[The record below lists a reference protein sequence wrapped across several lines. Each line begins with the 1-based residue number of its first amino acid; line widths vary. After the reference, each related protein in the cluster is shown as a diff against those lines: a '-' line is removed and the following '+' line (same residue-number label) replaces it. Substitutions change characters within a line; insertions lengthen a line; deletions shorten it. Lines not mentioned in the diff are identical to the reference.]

1 LHRFPQAA
9 EVRGEDRQE
18 ALGIVPDQFVDLD
31 EQFANLGRWLAER
44 LGKVAFE
51 GGPSSEMLGK
61 NLAVASDRRAG
72 FGTFKSQHQA
82 SRGVSRFAEQ
92 VFL

>member
-51 GGPSSEMLGK
+51 GGPSSEVFGK
-61 NLAVASDRRAG
+61 NLAVASDRGAG
-72 FGTFKSQHQA
+72 CGTFKSQHQA
-82 SRGVSRFAEQ
+82 FRGVGRFAEQ